1 MQPSSHLLNPEHINI
16 RRLFAT
22 PLASIQYP
30 DAARL
35 NAELQKLILSRM
47 ANDPGGTQHSNE
59 GGWQSRSDF
68 AQWGG
73 EACEALVRFA
83 KAFANQLTA
92 VHSEQHGL
100 IEPGFEW
107 TLNAWANV
115 NQAGHGNALH
125 GHSGAFWSGV
135 YWVDSGGREDD
146 PAVGGDLE
154 FIDPRGMV
162 ASTYNPALRMRVE
175 DCLAAGFSS
184 TCAARSGTFIM
195 FPSWLMHAVRRFE
208 GNRPRIS
215 IAFNFGL

>member
-1 MQPSSHLLNPEHINI
+1 MQPSSPLPAPEHINI

-30 DAARL
+30 DPGRL
-35 NAELQKLILSRM
+35 NAELKALVLERM
-47 ANDPGGTQHSNE
+47 AADPKGTRHSNQ
-59 GGWQSRSDF
+59 GGWQSTSDF
-68 AQWGG
+68 AHWGG
-73 EACEALVRFA
+73 AACDALVRFA
-83 KAFANQLTA
+83 TAFASQLTA

-100 IEPGFEW
+100 IEPGFAW

-115 NQAGHGNALH
+115 NRRGDSNALH
-125 GHSGAFWSGV
+125 GHPGAFWSGV
-135 YWVDSGGREDD
+135 YWVDAGGREDD

-184 TCAARSGTFIM
+184 TCAASSGTLVM

-208 GNRPRIS
+208 GHRPRIS